1 MGKAISFLINKNA
14 SKVNKTSFKKNN
26 IKSSYRYFS
35 RTIFISDRVQKWVHV
50 QKARFSLIINLFLEM

>member
-1 MGKAISFLINKNA
+1 MGKVISFLINKNA
-14 SKVNKTSFKKNN
+14 SKVNKTSKKNN

-50 QKARFSLIINLFLEM
+50 QKARLSLIINLFLEM

>member
-1 MGKAISFLINKNA
+1 MGKVISFLINKNA
-14 SKVNKTSFKKNN
+14 SKVNKTSKKNN

-35 RTIFISDRVQKWVHV
+35 RTISDRVQKWVHV